1 MNFYGMFLQ
10 ASVRFRRN
18 YGQRFQLEISGPNLD
33 LLYIRKLDTSP
44 FSGNYAKLY
53 FDAKHLEKNLNRVDG
68 IFGVLFFKKRP
79 FLANIGR
86 CPYLLD

>member
-68 IFGVLFFKKRP
+68 IFGVLFFKNALFWP
-79 FLANIGR
+79 I
-86 CPYLLD
+86 LDAALIY